1 MAMIRLR
8 LFIILSFVV
17 VAANAQ
23 QTVQQ
28 LRETAISFQRQSD
41 YSNTMMVLAK
51 ALELEPA
58 NLTLLKDV
66 AFTYYLAGDYQR
78 AAERILPL
86 TDRED
91 ADVQVFQIAGNIFK
105 ATEEYKQC
113 DKLYKKGLK
122 KFDASGPLFA
132 EYGDLLWIQEKP
144 AEAISQWETG
154 ISVDPSYSANYYHA
168 AKFYFAAADKARS
181 LVYGEVFVN
190 LESYSVRTAEIKI
203 LLLESYKRV
212 FMPGEGKQH
221 FIKPTTPFELKF
233 LEVMNKQSSLALR
246 GITPETLLVIRSRF
260 LLDWFNDS
268 AGKFPF
274 KLFEHLQYL
283 MREGMFVAYNQWLFG
298 PVTDAGAYQNWTKT
312 HEDEYLLFSNY
323 QRNKLFRMSAAQ
335 HYF

>member
-1 MAMIRLR
+1 MAMIRIR
-8 LFIILSFVV
+8 LLLIFSLCFA
-17 VAANAQ
+17 AANAQ

-66 AFTYYLAGDYQR
+66 AFTFYLGGDYQR

-86 TDRED
+86 IDRED

-132 EYGDLLWIQEKP
+132 EYGDLLWIQQKP

-168 AKFYFAAADKARS
+168 AKFYFATADKARS

-212 FMPGEGKQH
+212 FMTGDSKQF

-246 GITPETLLVIRSRF
+246 GITPETLLIIRSRF

-268 AGKFPF
+268 AGKYPF

-298 PVTDAGAYQNWTKT
+298 QATDASAYQNWTKT

-323 QRNKLFRMSAAQ
+323 QRNKLFRMPAAQ
-335 HYF
+335 NYF

>member
-1 MAMIRLR
+1 MIRAK
-8 LFIILSFVV
+8 LFIVLLIACST
-17 VAANAQ
+17 ATAQ

-51 ALELEPA
+51 ALELEPT

-66 AFTYYLAGDYQR
+66 ALTYYLSGDYKR

-91 ADVQVFQIAGNIFK
+91 ADVQVFQIAGNVFK
-105 ATEEYKQC
+105 ANDAFKQC
-113 DKLYKKGLK
+113 EKLYRKGLK

-132 EYGDLLWIQEKP
+132 EFGDLLWTLEKP
-144 AEAISQWETG
+144 AEAIAQWETG
-154 ISVDPSYSANYYHA
+154 ISVDPSHSGNYYHA

-212 FMPGEGKQH
+212 FMPGDSKQ
-221 FIKPTTPFELKF
+221 FFVKPTTPFELKF
-233 LEVMNKQSSLALR
+233 MEVINKQSELSLR
-246 GITPETLLVIRSRF
+246 GITPESLLIIRSRF
-260 LLDWFNDS
+260 ILDWFNMS
-268 AGKFPF
+268 EGKYPF
-274 KLFEHLQYL
+274 KLFDHMQQLL
-283 MREGMFVAYNQWLFG
+283 RDGMFEAYNQWLFG
-298 PVTDAGAYQNWTKT
+298 PAADAAAYLNWTRT
-312 HEDEYLLFSNY
+312 HESDYQLFTNY
-323 QRNKLFRMSAAQ
+323 QRNKLFKMPPGQ
-335 HYF
+335 NYF